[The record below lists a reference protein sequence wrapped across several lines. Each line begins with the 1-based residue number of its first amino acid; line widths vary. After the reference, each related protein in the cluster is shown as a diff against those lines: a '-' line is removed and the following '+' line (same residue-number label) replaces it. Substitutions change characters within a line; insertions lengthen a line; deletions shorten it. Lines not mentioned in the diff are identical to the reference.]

1 MAKKVNPI
9 LTVRSGSS
17 FRQVDFVSIGTPFM
31 QYTKS
36 AFTAPSKSQKL
47 FLDFRPAAIAPI
59 YLGIDHVDALHIYS
73 PTRRDDNENC
83 GVPSVFI

>member
-1 MAKKVNPI
+1 MSVTLRLSPKA
-9 LTVRSGSS
+9 GS
-17 FRQVDFVSIGTPFM
+17 FV
-31 QYTKS
+31 